1 LREGRE
7 IGIGTVGPIKRELRF
22 NWRTASEGGPYKGK
36 KTQEDGLNL
45 NRPYKDEE
53 MMAVILLLV

>member
-1 LREGRE
+1 M
-7 IGIGTVGPIKRELRF
+7 GPIKRELRF